1 MVIVNPIQL
10 TIVREVPLDAGGAV
24 CAINVENNGESAITE
39 SPQMN
44 KNAITDMTLPES
56 RKIGDNKQQVPEII
70 NEKKAIRRAP
80 NFIEIM
86 PLTTQSKAPLAMI
99 KNDHKGIFKCWKGND
114 ADS

>member
-1 MVIVNPIQL
+1 MEKRDVSVIL
-10 TIVREVPLDAGGAV
+10 TRG
-24 CAINVENNGESAITE
+24 
-39 SPQMN
+39 
-44 KNAITDMTLPES
+44 
-56 RKIGDNKQQVPEII
+56 EII

-86 PLTTQSKAPLAMI
+86 PLTTQAKAPLAMI